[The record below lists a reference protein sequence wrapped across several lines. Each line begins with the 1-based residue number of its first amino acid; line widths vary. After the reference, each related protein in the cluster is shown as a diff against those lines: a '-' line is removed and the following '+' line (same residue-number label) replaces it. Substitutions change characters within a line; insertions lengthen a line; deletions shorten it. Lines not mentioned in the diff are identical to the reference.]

1 MPFNTYFSVYNRRM
15 INNLKQFIAE
25 PLGLVAIVI
34 VAYLADF
41 IIPIDFNR
49 FGIHPRSILGLFGIP
64 LSPFLHGGFGHLF
77 SNVLPLFVLGVLIR
91 TYGRGLFISSTVALI
106 ALSGLLT
113 WVLSSAVVVGA
124 SGLVFAYWTYLIT
137 TAIRQKTVK
146 TIIIA
151 GITLLLYGGLIFG
164 LASFREG
171 VSWAGH
177 FSGAVAGVLL
187 AFIMPIPK
195 SA

>member
-1 MPFNTYFSVYNRRM
+1 MTKNIKS
-15 INNLKQFIAE
+15 FIAE
-25 PLGLVAIVI
+25 PLWLVVI
-34 VAYLADF
+34 IIGAYLIDF

-49 FGIHPRSILGLFGIP
+49 FGIHPRSFFGLFGIP

-77 SNVLPLFVLGVLIR
+77 SNVVPLFVLGVLIR
-91 TYGRGLFISSTVALI
+91 TYGRTQFLTSTAALI
-106 ALSGLLT
+106 GLSGLLT

-137 TAIRQKTVK
+137 TAIRQRTMR
-146 TIIIA
+146 TIVIA
-151 GITLLLYGGLIFG
+151 GVTLLLYGGLIFG

-177 FSGAVAGVLL
+177 FSGAIAGAIL
-187 AFIMPIPK
+187 AYLMPI
-195 SA
+195 SEEN